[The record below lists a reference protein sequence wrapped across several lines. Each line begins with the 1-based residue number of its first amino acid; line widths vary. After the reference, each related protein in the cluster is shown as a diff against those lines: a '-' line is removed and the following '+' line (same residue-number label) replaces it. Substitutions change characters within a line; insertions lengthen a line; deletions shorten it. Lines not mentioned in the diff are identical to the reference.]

1 MARVPVVAAVR
12 DAYLFAFHH
21 LGTVIGLIWVPMLA
35 LTVAGFFSMQR
46 YYNALIDV
54 LVGGNAANLGPSV
67 LMVLGYLVAA
77 LLLYAVILVA
87 VTQLALGQRSGGA
100 MIHFAFGAPEWRM
113 FRALAGLL
121 GLTLLLILTVVLVG
135 DSLVALAGK
144 ARLSQTEDGAI
155 LLMLV
160 YVLMLVLAPRFL
172 MLLPAVSVAEN
183 EPVLRRCWTLSAGN
197 FWRLLGVL
205 VAIFL
210 PILVLFAG
218 AQMLLSGP
226 MPVLSE
232 TGDKMAMVSGLM
244 RARQALPL
252 MSGLGFLFSP
262 FLVALF
268 AGASAACR
276 RLLTGTNGDQPK
288 PTGP

>member
-1 MARVPVVAAVR
+1 MARVPVIAAVR

-21 LGTVIGLIWVPMLA
+21 LGSVIGLIWVPMLV

-54 LVGGNAANLGPSV
+54 LVGGNATALGPSV
-67 LMVLGYLVAA
+67 LMVLGYMVAA

-87 VTQLALGQRSGGA
+87 VAQLALGQRPGGA
-100 MIHFAFGAPEWRM
+100 KIHFAFGAPEWRM

-121 GLTLLLILTVVLVG
+121 GLALLLILTAALLG
-135 DSLVALAGK
+135 DSLMTLIGK
-144 ARLSQTEDGAI
+144 VRLSQTQDGAV
-155 LLMLV
+155 LLLLV
-160 YVLMLVLAPRFL
+160 YVLLVVLAPRFL
-172 MLLPAVSVAEN
+172 MLLPAVSVVES

-210 PILVLFAG
+210 PVLVLFAVT
-218 AQMLLSGP
+218 QTLLSGP
-226 MPVLSE
+226 MPPLSE
-232 TGDKMAMVSGLM
+232 NTDKMMMVSGLM
-244 RARQALPL
+244 HARQALPL
-252 MSGLGFLFSP
+252 MSGLSFLFSP

-268 AGASAACR
+268 VGASITCR
-276 RLLTGTNGDQPK
+276 RALGTPEGKQDA
-288 PTGP
+288 